1 MIPKAG
7 QFITIYSYTIQS
19 KLEYVVQNIATDLY
33 HQKKKHD
40 LMTFKKIL
48 PAMVAAALAVV
59 VISPVMATSFESW
72 QQAVSSSVVIH
83 DKKTTLSVT
92 ASDNIPK
99 KTTALAGFAWFY
111 KDIPNLVFVGVTH
124 EGVVDSVQDPNGWH
138 SHNVVL
144 GPTTCSKLEKSL
156 GCGKFKEHADY
167 CIVHVTKDTFAD
179 LDIKGKTM
187 TINVSNSELPDDLTG
202 SAVGFSIVSE
212 PDVCT
217 GSGLGVLLDGS
228 PTTGSVTVSPSDA
241 EH

>member
-1 MIPKAG
+1 
-7 QFITIYSYTIQS
+7 
-19 KLEYVVQNIATDLY
+19 
-33 HQKKKHD
+33 
-40 LMTFKKIL
+40 MTFKKYL
-48 PAMVAAALAVV
+48 PAIMAAALAVV

-83 DKKTTLSVT
+83 NKKTTLSVT

-99 KTTALAGFAWFY
+99 KTTTLAGFAWFY
-111 KDIPNLVFVGVTH
+111 KNIPNLVFVGVTH

-138 SHNVVL
+138 THNVVL
-144 GPTTCSKLEKSL
+144 SPVCLGKEISGKCISKSKVPLP
-156 GCGKFKEHADY
+156 DY

-179 LDIKGKTM
+179 LDIKGTNM
-187 TINVSNSELPDDLTG
+187 TINVNNSELPDDLTG